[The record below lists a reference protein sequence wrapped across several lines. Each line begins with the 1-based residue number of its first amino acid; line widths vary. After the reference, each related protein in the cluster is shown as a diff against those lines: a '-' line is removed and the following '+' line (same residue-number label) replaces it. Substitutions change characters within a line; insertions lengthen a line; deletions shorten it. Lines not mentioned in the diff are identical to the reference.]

1 MLCMEELFLD
11 QQSLGLRPFL
21 EKKGVKVR
29 DITEILGHKDTSQGV
44 PDDAIIDYLND
55 KPSLILVTKDRGL
68 GRKATECNLRVIFVD
83 ETKVVANEVVHR
95 LNSIIDKT

>member
-1 MLCMEELFLD
+1 MEELFLD

-29 DITEILGHKDTSQGV
+29 DITEILGHKDTRQGV
-44 PDDAIIDYLND
+44 PDDAIVDYLND

-83 ETKVVANEVVHR
+83 ETKVVANDVVHR
-95 LNSIIDKT
+95 LNSILNEP